1 MSVSLGLP
9 RIRGAGPGPSGA
21 PREAGL
27 ADRHGRRATDL
38 RLSVIDKCN
47 LRCTYCM
54 PATGLPWLPAG
65 QLMSAAE
72 IVRLVGIGVTELG
85 ITELRLTGG
94 EPLVRADLEEIVAG
108 VRTAH
113 PQLPVSLTTNGIGLT
128 TRAQALAAA
137 GLTRINISLDSLD
150 AATYRALARRD
161 RLTEVLAGAE
171 AAAAAGLVPVKI
183 NAVLMRGVNDHE
195 APELLAWALA
205 RGFALRFI
213 EQMPLDADHG
223 WTRAEMVTAA
233 EIRHRLST
241 RFRLA
246 PHPGARDGAPAELWD
261 VHPATPAGAPVDPAT
276 TPVDSATTSDA
287 TSAATADAT
296 CAGPPAGAPGAV
308 GAGDRPL
315 GTVGVIASVT
325 EPFCADCKRT
335 RITAEGRVRSCLFS
349 HEEVEL
355 LPMLRAGATDGQ
367 LAERWRA
374 AMWAKP
380 AAHGMDHTGLDSAD
394 YVQPERSM
402 SAIGG

>member
-9 RIRGAGPGPSGA
+9 RIRSAGPGPSGA

-27 ADRHGRRATDL
+27 VDRHGRRATDL

-54 PATGLPWLPAG
+54 PADGLPWLPAA
-65 QLMSAAE
+65 QLMSAGE
-72 IVRLVGIGVTELG
+72 IGRLVGIGVAELG
-85 ITELRLTGG
+85 VTELRLTGG
-94 EPLVRADLEEIVAG
+94 EPLVRRDLEEIVAG
-108 VRTAH
+108 VRAAH
-113 PQLPVSLTTNGIGLT
+113 PELPVSLTTNGIGLAA
-128 TRAQALAAA
+128 RSQALAEA

-150 AATYRALARRD
+150 AATFRALARRD
-161 RLTEVLAGAE
+161 RLADVLAGAE
-171 AAAAAGLVPVKI
+171 AAAAAGLTPVKI

-195 APELLAWALA
+195 APELLAWALE

-223 WTRAEMVTAA
+223 WTRADMVTAA
-233 EIRHRLST
+233 EIRDRLST
-241 RFRLA
+241 QFRLA

-261 VHPATPAGAPVDPAT
+261 VHPRTATA
-276 TPVDSATTSDA
+276 TPVDSGATSDA
-287 TSAATADAT
+287 TSAAPPDA
-296 CAGPPAGAPGAV
+296 ASGLRPGAQ
-308 GAGDRPL
+308 APPL

-335 RITAEGRVRSCLFS
+335 RITAEGRIRSCLFS

-355 LPMLRAGATDGQ
+355 LPLLRAGATDAE
-367 LAERWRA
+367 LADRWRA

>member
-9 RIRGAGPGPSGA
+9 RIRSAGPGPSGA

-27 ADRHGRRATDL
+27 VDRHGRRATDL

-54 PATGLPWLPAG
+54 PADGLPWLPAA

-72 IVRLVGIGVTELG
+72 IARLVGIGVAELG
-85 ITELRLTGG
+85 VTELRLTGG
-94 EPLVRADLEEIVAG
+94 EPLVRRDLEEIVAG
-108 VRTAH
+108 VRAAH
-113 PQLPVSLTTNGIGLT
+113 PELPVSLTTNGIGLA
-128 TRAQALAAA
+128 TRAQALAEA

-150 AATYRALARRD
+150 AATFRALARRD
-161 RLTEVLAGAE
+161 RLADVLAGAE

-195 APELLAWALA
+195 APELLAWALE

-223 WTRAEMVTAA
+223 WTRADMVTAA
-233 EIRHRLST
+233 EIRDRLST

-261 VHPATPAGAPVDPAT
+261 VHPRTASATPA
-276 TPVDSATTSDA
+276 DSAVTAGTTSDA
-287 TSAATADAT
+287 TSAAPSAAPLAVASAPRT
-296 CAGPPAGAPGAV
+296 GAQDP
-308 GAGDRPL
+308 PL

-335 RITAEGRVRSCLFS
+335 RITAEGRIRSCLFS
-349 HEEVEL
+349 HDEVEL
-355 LPMLRAGATDGQ
+355 LPLLRAGATDAE
-367 LAERWRA
+367 LADRWRA